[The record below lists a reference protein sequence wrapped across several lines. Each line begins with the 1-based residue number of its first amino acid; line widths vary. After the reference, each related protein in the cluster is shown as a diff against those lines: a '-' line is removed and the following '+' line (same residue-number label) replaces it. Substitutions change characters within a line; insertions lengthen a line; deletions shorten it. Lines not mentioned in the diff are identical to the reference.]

1 MATLTGNKPKDT
13 YKGLIKTSDSNE
25 LTSEKQLSDGNGN
38 NIPLHVSRDS
48 VRFSGE
54 VKDSSS
60 SAGSEGQSLLVNSS
74 GNIQWTDVKYTHS
87 QSVASDRW
95 NIQHNLGFKPSV
107 TVLDSSN
114 NEVYAEV
121 QHSSN
126 NQLDVRFKN
135 AQTGKAYLV

>member
-38 NIPLHVSRDS
+38 NIPLHVSTTG

-54 VKDSSS
+54 VKDSQSNS
-60 SAGSEGQSLLVNSS
+60 GDPGQALLVNSS
-74 GNIQWTDVKYTHS
+74 GTIQWSDVKYTHS
-87 QSVASDRW
+87 HSVASATW
-95 NIQHNLGFKPSV
+95 TIQHNLGFKPSV
-107 TVLDSSN
+107 TVLDPN
-114 NEVYAEV
+114 DLEVYAEV
-121 QHSSN
+121 QHSSDN
-126 NQLDVRFKN
+126 ELEVRFKN

>member
-38 NIPLHVSRDS
+38 NIPLHVSTDS

-74 GNIQWTDVKYTHS
+74 GTVQWTDVKYSHN
-87 QSVASDRW
+87 QSVGSDRW
-95 NIQHNLGFKPSV
+95 TVQHNLGFKPSV
-107 TVLDSSN
+107 TVLDTSN
-114 NEVYAEV
+114 NEVYAEI

>member
-38 NIPLHVSRDS
+38 NIPLHVSTTG

-54 VKDSSS
+54 VQDSQS
-60 SAGSEGQSLLVNSS
+60 SAGTEGQTLLVNSA
-74 GNIQWTDVKYTHS
+74 GNVQWTSVKYSHS
-87 QSVASDRW
+87 QGVASATW
-95 NIQHNLGFKPSV
+95 TIQHNLGFLPSV
-107 TVLDSSN
+107 SVRDVN
-114 NEVYAEV
+114 NTEVYAEIS
-121 QHSSN
+121 HSSI
-126 NQLDVRFKN
+126 NQLEVRFKN

>member
-38 NIPLHVSRDS
+38 NIPLHVSTDS

-74 GNIQWTDVKYTHS
+74 GTVQWTDVKYTHS

-95 NIQHNLGFKPSV
+95 GIQHNLGFKPSI
-107 TVLDSSN
+107 TVLDSSD